1 MKWKKM
7 ALILYRKLYGRR
19 CVLCSKIVEGT
30 DDMHIEL
37 RDDEYYLMHA
47 VCKTQEET
55 GCLKRR

>member
-19 CVLCSKIVEGT
+19 CVLCSKIVEDTT
-30 DDMHIEL
+30 DMYIEL
-37 RDDEYYLMHA
+37 RDNEYHLMHEK
-47 VCKTQEET
+47 CRIQEEA